1 MKFKPVMVSVYLHC
15 FLSFF
20 VQAIAAIIFVRLFYR
35 IDELSFVREFFL
47 SRDEEQQ
54 VILHVGSILLFFILF
69 RLVLFLAASI
79 FDFLVC
85 ATCPKCGDR
94 TKYQN
99 RGQRRRHGYRGK
111 STPVFFYCK
120 KCEHKEFTGWKSSN

>member
-1 MKFKPVMVSVYLHC
+1 MKFKPVMVSVYWHC
-15 FLSFF
+15 FLSFLI
-20 VQAIAAIIFVRLFYR
+20 QAIAAATYVYSFYQIDK
-35 IDELSFVREFFL
+35 IDEFNFVREFCL

-54 VILHVGSILLFFILF
+54 VILHVGLILLFFILF

-85 ATCPKCGDR
+85 ATCPKCGDH

-111 STPVFFYCK
+111 STPVFFYC
-120 KCEHKEFTGWKSSN
+120 